1 MNSLNYDFSKSG
13 KRWVS
18 YFDRLGFENY
28 SREHDLISV
37 FCETENWLA
46 IAKREGQRAGNV
58 EFVWFSDT
66 IIFYSTDDSR
76 QSFLAVA
83 GASRSFF
90 DELLDSKIPV
100 RGALAFGDFYADK
113 TNNLFLGKALVDA
126 CKYGEKFDWLG
137 FVLHSS
143 ALEKMVEVGQP
154 VSDLTYKRWDAT
166 YKNRKTNAVGKES
179 VMAYLL
185 GDGSMPLEDGNSF
198 VEVLEEMA
206 VREKCESIKRKYV
219 NTIEF
224 LKHFNAPDSSVT
236 EVACPP
242 STRPSQEDA
251 K

>member
-18 YFDRLGFENY
+18 YFDRLGFGIY
-28 SREHDLISV
+28 SREHDLINV
-37 FCETENWLA
+37 FYQTENWLA
-46 IAKREGQRAGNV
+46 IAKREGQRVGNV

-66 IIFYSTDDSR
+66 IIFYSTDDSP

-90 DELLDSKIPV
+90 DELLDFQIPV

-154 VSDLTYKRWDAT
+154 VNGPTYKRWDAK
-166 YKNRKTNAVGKES
+166 YINRKTNAEGKES
-179 VMAYLL
+179 VVAYLA
-185 GDGSMPLEDGNSF
+185 GPIMQADGGNPYLQA
-198 VEVLEEMA
+198 LEEMVA
-206 VREKCESIKRKYV
+206 RTAFESHKRKYV

-224 LKHFNAPDSSVT
+224 LKHFNHSNLPAIGAV
-236 EVACPP
+236 
-242 STRPSQEDA
+242 
-251 K
+251 